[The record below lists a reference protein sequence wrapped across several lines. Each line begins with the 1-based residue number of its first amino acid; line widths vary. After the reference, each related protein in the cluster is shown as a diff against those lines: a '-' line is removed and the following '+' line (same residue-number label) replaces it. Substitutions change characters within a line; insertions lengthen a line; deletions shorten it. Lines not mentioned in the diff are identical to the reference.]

1 MVITNGTVERVY
13 KPGDYESRRVSLSF
27 NIDPGEDIN
36 SVLAQVTGLAEAHAR
51 QQPSPVAAVPPTQ
64 VVIPPPAKRGPGR
77 PPASPATSLN
87 TAVVSNTGPI
97 ATSGVS
103 PSDPFAPAPLDFR
116 NAVPIDPVPVEPDTS
131 TVVPPGPSTSPASV
145 DPRLTDQALSEACA
159 LRVNGAPDRT
169 VFAQSLVK
177 LRAEYTGSPALTVA
191 AIPMEK
197 RVEFLERLGG
207 L

>member
-1 MVITNGTVERVY
+1 M
-13 KPGDYESRRVSLSF
+13 
-27 NIDPGEDIN
+27 
-36 SVLAQVTGLAEAHAR
+36 
-51 QQPSPVAAVPPTQ
+51 
-64 VVIPPPAKRGPGR
+64 
-77 PPASPATSLN
+77 
-87 TAVVSNTGPI
+87 
-97 ATSGVS
+97 
-103 PSDPFAPAPLDFR
+103 
-116 NAVPIDPVPVEPDTS
+116 EPDTS
-131 TVVPPGPSTSPASV
+131 IVAPPGPSTSPASV

-169 VFAQSLVK
+169 VFAQALVK

>member
-1 MVITNGTVERVY
+1 MIITNGTVERVY

-64 VVIPPPAKRGPGR
+64 VVIPGPAKRGPGR
-77 PPASPATSLN
+77 PPSAPVQVVEPVATVAPA
-87 TAVVSNTGPI
+87 A
-97 ATSGVS
+97 
-103 PSDPFAPAPLDFR
+103 DPFAPDAAPTS
-116 NAVPIDPVPVEPDTS
+116 PVPAEPDTS
-131 TVVPPGPSTSPASV
+131 TVVRPGPSTSPASV

-169 VFAQSLVK
+169 VFAQALVK

-197 RVEFLERLGG
+197 RVEFLERLGV